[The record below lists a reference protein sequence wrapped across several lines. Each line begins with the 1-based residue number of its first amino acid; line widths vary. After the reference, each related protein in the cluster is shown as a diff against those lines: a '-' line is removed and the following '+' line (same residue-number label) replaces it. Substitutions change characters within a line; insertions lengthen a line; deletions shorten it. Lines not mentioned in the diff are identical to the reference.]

1 MRRQYRDS
9 AVLYGALAVL
19 VVVVALITGGDVV
32 LAVVL
37 AAAAFVVAMGW
48 TIWRVRS
55 RTQAEGEE
63 LR

>member
-9 AVLYGALAVL
+9 AILYGALAVL
-19 VVVVALITGGDVV
+19 VVVVALLTGGDVV
-32 LAVVL
+32 LAIVL
-37 AAAAFVVAMGW
+37 AVAAFVLAMGW

-55 RTQAEGEE
+55 RGEAQGEE